1 MDIKL
6 IIDDYKFK
14 VRVSGILIVNNKL
27 LTTKYGVDKY
37 CLPGGYVEI
46 GETSSEAIKREL
58 EEELQVE
65 INVDKFLGIAEN
77 FFVNFKKEKTHG
89 LEFYYLSSFK
99 NKTDINFNDYELI
112 ENDKNGIVK
121 HSFKWLDIKN
131 IDNFNLVPPSIKN
144 AIKNKE
150 FSNVFHIIEK

>member
-89 LEFYYLSSFK
+89 L
-99 NKTDINFNDYELI
+99 
-112 ENDKNGIVK
+112 
-121 HSFKWLDIKN
+121 
-131 IDNFNLVPPSIKN
+131 
-144 AIKNKE
+144 
-150 FSNVFHIIEK
+150 